1 MRALVLG
8 CGRVGAGV
16 ARELATRRAEVAA
29 VDVDPAALDRLGEGF
44 AGRRVL
50 GSCLEEL
57 VLHDAGIATVDAVAV
72 VTGDDAVNAVVALV
86 ARRRFQV
93 PTVVARLHDP
103 RSAVIHQRLGIRTL
117 APVTWGIQRIADLV
131 VGASVAPTA
140 SLGIGGVEVVEVRVP
155 VAFAGH
161 AAAELQVDGEIDVIA
176 VTRHGQTVLAT
187 PMTRFVHGDLAHL
200 AVTVAS
206 RGRLD
211 ALLEQR

>member
-16 ARELATRRAEVAA
+16 ARELATRRAEVTA
-29 VDVDPAALDRLGEGF
+29 VDVEPAALDRLGEGYS
-44 AGRRVL
+44 GRTVL
-50 GSCLEEL
+50 GSCLDEQ
-57 VLHDAGIATVDAVAV
+57 VLRDAGITTADAVAV

-86 ARRRFQV
+86 ARRRFRV
-93 PTVVARLHDP
+93 PTVVARLDDP
-103 RSAVIHQRLGIRTL
+103 RSAAIHQRLGIRAL

-140 SLGIGGVEVVEVRVP
+140 SLGVGGVEVMEVRIP
-155 VAFAGH
+155 AAFDGH
-161 AAAELQVDGEIDVIA
+161 TAAELQVHGEIDVIA

-187 PMTRFVHGDLAHL
+187 PATRFVSGDLAHL

-211 ALLEQR
+211 ALLGQR